1 MSKYIIDIE
10 VRTIA
15 KEYRFY
21 KDEKGKYN
29 IPKEFKTDVQYGSEI
44 KKLCTIMYI

>member
-10 VRTIA
+10 IRTIA

-21 KDEKGKYN
+21 KDKNGKYN
-29 IPKEFKTDVQYGSEI
+29 IPKEFKTDVQYGPEL
-44 KKLCTIMYI
+44 KTLY